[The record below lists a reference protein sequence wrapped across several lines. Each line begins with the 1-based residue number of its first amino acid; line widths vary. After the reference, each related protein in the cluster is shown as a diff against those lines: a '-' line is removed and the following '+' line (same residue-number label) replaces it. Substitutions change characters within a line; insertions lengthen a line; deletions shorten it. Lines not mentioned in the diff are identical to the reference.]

1 MAWVSDQVR
10 DVTPSER
17 LVLYFLADKAREHG
31 GYQQAW
37 PSATY
42 MADALGLDRKTV
54 RSALGRLQTRG
65 LILRGDQSLVTRRGG
80 GKRPI
85 AWALSVPD
93 EGAANGE

>member
-42 MADALGLDRKTV
+42 MADALGMDRTTV
-54 RSALGRLQTRG
+54 HRCLKKLQKRG
-65 LILRGDQSLVTRRGG
+65 LVLRGDQSLVARRGG
-80 GKRPI
+80 GRKPVV
-85 AWALSVPD
+85 WALSVPD
-93 EGAANGE
+93 DGPVNVA